1 MSGTSTLN
9 VIIVGAGLAG
19 LACAAD
25 LAAAGAS
32 VTVLESADGVGG
44 RMRTDRVHT
53 GGRDGFLLDR
63 GFQVFNTSYPQVQR
77 RLDLRALQLSPFT
90 PGMLLYTGAGR
101 LRFADPTRRPG
112 DQGDLIRGRLGGP
125 GGLAALTALGARDM
139 LLPARLLKHRPDQS
153 TLATLAS
160 ARIPGELVELA
171 FRPFLA
177 GVFLEDQLETS
188 GRFFHLVWRSMLR
201 GTLCLPRRGIQAV
214 PGQLA
219 AALPP
224 GTVKLETPVR
234 TLTGQ
239 GVLLADGR
247 ELPADAVVVSTGA
260 AAAAAL
266 LPGLAV
272 PDTRTVTTVYHAA
285 PASPLAE
292 PTLLVDTE
300 GEILN
305 TCVLSEVSPGYATG
319 RSLISTS
326 VLGGGGADR
335 EPAVRARL
343 ADLYETDTAGWEHLA
358 SYTIDGALPAMLA
371 PLRLS
376 QPCRVTEDGTG
387 QGCAG
392 QDSDGPSSAGQGRPR
407 RYVCGDHRATGS
419 VQGALASGAR
429 AARELLADC

>member
-1 MSGTSTLN
+1 MSDTSTLT
-9 VIIVGAGLAG
+9 VIVVGAGLAG

-25 LAAAGAS
+25 LAAGGAG
-32 VTVLESADGVGG
+32 VTVLESSDAVGG
-44 RMRTDRVHT
+44 RMRTDR
-53 GGRDGFLLDR
+53 RDGFLLDR

-90 PGMLLYTGAGR
+90 PGMLLHTGAGL
-101 LRFADPTRRPG
+101 LRFADPTRRPA
-112 DQGDLIRGRLGGP
+112 DQGDLVHGRLTGP
-125 GGLAALTALGARDM
+125 GGLAALAALSARDM
-139 LLPARLLKHRPDQS
+139 LLPARLLKRTPDQS
-153 TLATLAS
+153 TLATLAA
-160 ARIPGELVELA
+160 ARIPGDLTELL

-201 GTLCLPRRGIQAV
+201 GTLCLPRRGVQAV
-214 PGQLA
+214 PEQLA

-224 GTVKLETPVR
+224 GTVQLETPVR
-234 TLTGQ
+234 SLTGT
-239 GVLLADGR
+239 GVLLADDR
-247 ELPADAVVVSTGA
+247 ELPADAVVVATGPA
-260 AAAAAL
+260 AAATL

-300 GEILN
+300 REILN
-305 TCVLSEVSPGYATG
+305 TCVLSEVSPGYAAG
-319 RSLISTS
+319 RALISSS

-335 EPAVRARL
+335 EPSVRRRL
-343 ADLYETDTAGWEHLA
+343 AALYETDTAGWEHLG
-358 SYTIDGALPAMLA
+358 SYTIDEALPAMPA
-371 PLRLS
+371 PWPLS
-376 QPCRVTEDGTG
+376 R
-387 QGCAG
+387 
-392 QDSDGPSSAGQGRPR
+392 PSQVASPGGPR

-429 AARELLADC
+429 AAREVLADG

>member
-1 MSGTSTLN
+1 MSGTSALN

-25 LAAAGAS
+25 LAAAGAT
-32 VTVLESADGVGG
+32 VTVLECADGAGG
-44 RMRTDRVHT
+44 RMRTDRVNP
-53 GGRDGFLLDR
+53 GRPDGFRLDR

-77 RLDLRALQLSPFT
+77 RLDLRALQLSAFT
-90 PGMLLYTGAGR
+90 PGMLLHTAAGPV
-101 LRFADPTRRPG
+101 RFADPTRRPG
-112 DQGDLIRGRLGGP
+112 HQGDLVGGRLAGP
-125 GGLAALTALGARDM
+125 GGLAALAALSARDM
-139 LLPARLLKHRPDQS
+139 LLPARLLKRAPDQS
-153 TLATLAS
+153 TLAALAS
-160 ARIPGELVELA
+160 ARIPGELVELL

-214 PGQLA
+214 PEQLA

-224 GTVKLETPVR
+224 GTVRLETPVR
-234 TLTGQ
+234 TLTDQ
-239 GVLLADGR
+239 GVLLAGGG
-247 ELPADAVVVSTGA
+247 ELPADAVVVATGA

-266 LPGLAV
+266 LPGLPV

-285 PASPLAE
+285 PASPLTE
-292 PTLLVDTE
+292 PTLLVDTA
-300 GEILN
+300 GEVLN
-305 TCVLSEVSPGYATG
+305 TSVLSEVSPGYAAS
-319 RSLISTS
+319 RPLISTS

-343 ADLYETDTAGWEHLA
+343 ADLYQTDTAGWEHLA
-358 SYTIDGALPAMLA
+358 SYTIDGALPAMPA

-376 QPCRVTEDGTG
+376 QPCRVTESAPG
-387 QGCAG
+387 QG
-392 QDSDGPSSAGQGRPR
+392 SRGQGHTGPGRTR